1 MNQTLLIIGGVVAGF
16 CFILLLIAGA
26 SKSAGGTIV
35 SVLGLIL
42 GIVLLITGGVIG
54 SSSSTPAPPPTPG
67 PSGGAVGPAFNTIP
81 GPITITSVQA
91 SKSSPGILIS
101 FSAGGDCQMCDAV
114 FDLTMTYADG
124 TTGTSEVSTSVTSGY
139 VYAPY
144 SPSNRALPPGQTQIT
159 VTGFSTNPGVSGSQG
174 PISAP
179 YSITA

>member
-1 MNQTLLIIGGVVAGF
+1 MNQTLLIIGGVIAGL
-16 CFILLLIAGA
+16 CFIVLLIAGA
-26 SKSAGGTIV
+26 SKSAGGIGV
-35 SVLGLIL
+35 SLLGLLL
-42 GIVLLITGGVIG
+42 GIGLLIAGIFVGD
-54 SSSSTPAPPPTPG
+54 STAPPPTP
-67 PSGGAVGPAFNTIP
+67 PPAAGGGTVGPAFNTIP

-114 FDLTMTYADG
+114 FDLSMTYADG

-139 VYAPY
+139 IYAPY

>member
-1 MNQTLLIIGGVVAGF
+1 MNQTLLIIGGVISGI
-16 CFILLLIAGA
+16 CFLILLISGA
-26 SKSAGGTIV
+26 SKSTGGIV
-35 SVLGLIL
+35 ISVLGLLL
-42 GIVLLITGGVIG
+42 GVGLLMAGIFVGD
-54 SSSSTPAPPPTPG
+54 SSAPAPAPTPG

-81 GPITITSVQA
+81 GPITITGVQA

-114 FDLTMTYADG
+114 FDLSMTYADG
-124 TTGTSEVSTSVTSGY
+124 TTGTSEVSTSVSSGY
-139 VYAPY
+139 IYAPY
-144 SPSNRALPPGQTQIT
+144 SPTNRALPPGQTQVT

>member
-1 MNQTLLIIGGVVAGF
+1 
-16 CFILLLIAGA
+16 
-26 SKSAGGTIV
+26 
-35 SVLGLIL
+35 
-42 GIVLLITGGVIG
+42 
-54 SSSSTPAPPPTPG
+54 
-67 PSGGAVGPAFNTIP
+67 
-81 GPITITSVQA
+81 
-91 SKSSPGILIS
+91 
-101 FSAGGDCQMCDAV
+101 MCDAV